1 MFEQELRDTSSIAMR
16 LYRASI
22 VIAFLLMIGRLYQLQ
37 ILNHAFYLAESNKNR
52 SRVVGIAPKRGV
64 IYDRTGKILAR
75 NRPSFEISLV
85 PEYLPLDDP
94 ETTDVNEQ
102 GQEIERLLVVLRA
115 DRDES
120 IAIRIAETMFR
131 RLGRADYAQTVE
143 TIGITL
149 PTRYVPGP
157 TNADGAIDEV
167 LGIGGTSL
175 VPVPD
180 ITIPLPLPGLVA
192 LVERSVE
199 IGRLGSTSEAIPLL
213 DLVDRIQAFEVAEE
227 SHDLP
232 GVYLE
237 HVPVRDYIYKELT
250 SHILGF
256 MGPIPAA
263 LADNYQ
269 EQGYEDLNE
278 KVGLSG
284 LEFSYQNELRGIPGS
299 RVIDVDILG
308 REVRTV
314 GKVKQPVPGNSLYLT
329 VDLRLQQVIYDALAT
344 IMKDKD
350 APWGVTLAMN
360 PQNGAILGMVSLPS
374 FDNNVFTE
382 KIGESYLE
390 IQNDEHRPLINYAI
404 GGLYPPGSV
413 FKIVTASA
421 ALAEGIVTS
430 RDTIVDNGPIFLP
443 NRFSPDDP
451 TQAQKFVSWNHD
463 LGINHG
469 PLNIV
474 QALALSNDIYFYL
487 IGGGFPPTQFEG
499 LGDKRLATWAES
511 FGYGEP
517 TGIDLPGEVWAP
529 MPDDQWKRQTRAES
543 WTTGD
548 SYNVSIGQGD
558 VLVTPLQVLVAT
570 AAIANGG
577 TLYQP
582 QLVYQITD
590 ADGKLQSDFTPIVKR
605 QLSLSPEIIRIIQQ
619 GMWTAVNS
627 DFGTAIAARVP
638 NYEVAG
644 KTGTAEFCEVIEL
657 DDGTKDCRR
666 DFEDNLPTHAWF
678 VGYAPYENPI
688 ISVVTLVYDGG
699 EGSESAVPITQHI
712 IDTYLNEISPIN

>member
-1 MFEQELRDTSSIAMR
+1 MFEQEMHNTSSIAMR

-22 VIAFLLMIGRLYQLQ
+22 VIAFLLMVGRLYQLQ
-37 ILNHAFYLAESNKNR
+37 VLKHNFYLAESNKNR
-52 SRVVGIAPKRGV
+52 SRTVVIAPKRGV
-64 IYDRTGKILAR
+64 IYDRIGKILAR

-85 PEYLPLDDP
+85 PEYLPFDDP
-94 ETTDVNEQ
+94 DTTVNEQ
-102 GQEIERLLVVLRA
+102 AQEIERLLVVLRA
-115 DRDES
+115 DSDES
-120 IAIRIAETMFR
+120 IAVRIAETMFR

-143 TIGITL
+143 NIGITL

-157 TNADGAIDEV
+157 TNANSVIDET
-167 LGIGGTSL
+167 LGIREASL

-192 LVERSVE
+192 LVERSVG
-199 IGRLGSTSEAIPLL
+199 IGRQGSTSEAIPLL

-227 SHDLP
+227 SYDLP

-237 HVPVRDYIYKELT
+237 QVPVRDYIYKELT

-263 LADNYQ
+263 LAENYQ
-269 EQGYEDLNE
+269 ERGYENLNE

-284 LEFSYQNELRGIPGS
+284 LEFSYQDELRGIPGS
-299 RVIDVDILG
+299 RQIDVDILG
-308 REVRTV
+308 REVRTI
-314 GKVKQPVPGNSLYLT
+314 GEVKQPIPGKSLYLA
-329 VDLRLQQVIYDALAT
+329 VDFRLQQAMHDALST
-344 IMKDKD
+344 MMEEKD
-350 APWGVTLAMN
+350 APWVVTIAMN

-382 KIGESYLE
+382 KIGENYLE
-390 IQNDEHRPLINYAI
+390 IQNDERRPLINYAI

-413 FKIVTASA
+413 FKMVTASA
-421 ALAEGIVTS
+421 ALAEGIIAP
-430 RDTIVDNGPIFLP
+430 RDTIADNGPIFLP
-443 NRFSPDDP
+443 NRFFPNDLS
-451 TQAQKFVSWNHD
+451 QAQKFVSWNHD

-469 PLNIV
+469 PINMV
-474 QALALSNDIYFYL
+474 QAIALSNDIYFYL

-499 LGDKRLATWAES
+499 LGDKRLSNWAET
-511 FGYGEP
+511 FGYGGP

-548 SYNVSIGQGD
+548 SYNASIGQGD

-577 TLYQP
+577 TLHQP

-590 ADGKLQSDFTPIVKR
+590 AEGELLRDFTPIVKR
-605 QLSLSPEIIRIIQQ
+605 QLPLTPEVIQVIQQ

-627 DFGTAIAARVP
+627 DFGTAIGARMP

-657 DDGTKDCRR
+657 DNGEKDCRR
-666 DFEDNLPTHAWF
+666 DHEDNLPTHAWF

-699 EGSESAVPITQHI
+699 EGSESAVPITQNI
-712 IDTYLNEISPIN
+712 INTYLNEINRIN